1 MQKIS
6 SLSEFRA
13 HIARQP
19 KATLDAYFSEIEALH
34 QKARAADIRLGYAM
48 ALDALVQEAEMRAR
62 GYAAPD
68 GDVPSSLD
76 AMTDDELLA
85 ELMA

>member
-1 MQKIS
+1 MQTTN
-6 SLSEFRA
+6 SLSEFRV
-13 HIARQP
+13 HITRQP
-19 KATLDAYFSEIEALH
+19 KATLDAYFSDIQSKMH
-34 QKARAADIRLGYAM
+34 RARAADIKLGYAM

-68 GDVPSSLD
+68 GDAPSSLD
-76 AMTDDELLA
+76 DLSDDELLA